1 MAMASSWLTAAAGLT
16 DSIPTSTIAA
26 RPAAADLNPNRLL
39 KVFVSIFMYH
49 FLRLVDLVG

>member
-1 MAMASSWLTAAAGLT
+1 MASSWLTAAAGLT

-26 RPAAADLNPNRLL
+26 RPAAADLNPYRLL
-39 KVFVSIFMYH
+39 KVFVSIFMYR